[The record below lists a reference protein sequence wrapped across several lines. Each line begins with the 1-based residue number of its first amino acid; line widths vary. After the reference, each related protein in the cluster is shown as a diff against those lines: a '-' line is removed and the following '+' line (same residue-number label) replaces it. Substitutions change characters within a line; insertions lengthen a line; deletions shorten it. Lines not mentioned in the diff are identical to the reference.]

1 MFWENHAMGKVIR
14 IKLLVFSVALVCAG
28 KAMANPSEVQLQELS
43 EKLKVCEKF
52 TQEFKHPFTGQTMKR
67 FINGFKGEKCNYLEE
82 MPGNMKMECNY
93 PKEKLGKVSDYY
105 KNPDKFGSKVKSKT
119 KFKDGKPVT
128 ETKHFK
134 ENQEV
139 KNPLQESL
147 QNGECV
153 VKK

>member
-1 MFWENHAMGKVIR
+1 MHCVV
-14 IKLLVFSVALVCAG
+14 LVYASE
-28 KAMANPSEVQLQELS
+28 AMANTAGIQLQELS
-43 EKLKVCEKF
+43 DKIKVCEKLV
-52 TQEFKHPFTGQTMKR
+52 QEFKHPFTGQTMKR
-67 FINGFKGEKCNYLEE
+67 SVNGFKGDKCNYLEE

-93 PKEKLGKVSDYY
+93 PKEKLKEISEYY
-105 KNPDKFGSKVKSKT
+105 RNPGAFGSRVKSKT
-119 KFKDGKPVT
+119 KIKDGKPET

-134 ENQEV
+134 GNQEV